1 MLSIII
7 VNYKSAALVLD
18 CLHSLYGGGGGEYP
32 FEVLVVDN
40 ASGDDSQQRVT
51 SVFPQVIWIPVNY
64 NAGFARANN
73 EGIRRSAGDAV
84 LLLNGDT
91 LPHPS
96 TITQAYHR
104 LMDSSFI
111 AAGIQLLNPD
121 GTPQISGM
129 YVMKGGLN
137 YLLPLPYLGTLI
149 KKAGQMAKVKKPHVA
164 GVGETGSDMPGG
176 FMPGTSQD
184 GSLATGSSDRT
195 AIPPSPIDVDWING
209 AFLMVKKNAIE
220 KAGLLDEDFFLYA
233 EEAEWCSRLKR
244 TGPLCLFGDLNMVHL
259 QGETA
264 NQEFGSTG
272 KGYYNLYDRKG
283 LQIMLSNFVRIR
295 KQFGVGWFLIQLLFY
310 LIGIPF
316 FLLGVICSRLFSK
329 TPRYSFSQFLRY
341 SKNVAVIV
349 RLSPVIIRN
358 KPYFYKVL

>member
-1 MLSIII
+1 
-7 VNYKSAALVLD
+7 
-18 CLHSLYGGGGGEYP
+18 
-32 FEVLVVDN
+32 VLVVDN
-40 ASGDDSQQRVT
+40 ASGDNGQQRIT
-51 SVFPQVIWIPVNY
+51 AAFPQIIWISVNY

-91 LPHPS
+91 LPHAS
-96 TITQAYHR
+96 AIAEAYHR
-104 LMDSSFI
+104 LMDSPFV
-111 AAGIQLLNPD
+111 AAGVQLLNPD

-149 KKAGQMAKVKKPHVA
+149 KKAGQLAKVEKPHVA
-164 GVGETGSDMPGG
+164 GVGESGG
-176 FMPGTSQD
+176 ALSG
-184 GSLATGSSDRT
+184 GAGT
-195 AIPPSPIDVDWING
+195 AIPPSPIEVDWING
-209 AFLMVKKNAIE
+209 AFLMVKKAAIQT
-220 KAGLLDEDFFLYA
+220 AGLLDEDFFLYA
-233 EEAEWCSRLKR
+233 EEAEWCSRLKK

-295 KQFGVGWFLIQLLFY
+295 KQFGVGWFLVQLFFY
-310 LIGIPF
+310 LIGIPI
-316 FLLGVICSRLFSK
+316 FLSGVICSRLFSR
-329 TPRYSFSQFLRY
+329 TPRYNFSQFFRY

>member
-1 MLSIII
+1 MPVLPGPITRA
-7 VNYKSAALVLD
+7 SAARPATPYCYSTEIRSPARQQSRLLII
-18 CLHSLYGGGGGEYP
+18 
-32 FEVLVVDN
+32 
-40 ASGDDSQQRVT
+40 AS
-51 SVFPQVIWIPVNY
+51 WI
-64 NAGFARANN
+64 
-73 EGIRRSAGDAV
+73 
-84 LLLNGDT
+84 
-91 LPHPS
+91 HPS
-96 TITQAYHR
+96 LR
-104 LMDSSFI
+104 P
-111 AAGIQLLNPD
+111 GIQLLNPD

-149 KKAGQMAKVKKPHVA
+149 KKAGQLAKVRKPHVA
-164 GVGETGSDMPGG
+164 GVAETDSGTPGSGG
-176 FMPGTSQD
+176 V
-184 GSLATGSSDRT
+184 
-195 AIPPSPIDVDWING
+195 AIPPSPIEVDWING
-209 AFLMVKKNAIE
+209 AFLMVKKNAIG

-233 EEAEWCSRLKR
+233 EEAEWCGRLKK

-295 KQFGVGWFLIQLLFY
+295 KQFGVGWFLIQLFFY
-310 LIGIPF
+310 LIGIPI
-316 FLLGVICSRLFSK
+316 FLLGVMCSRLFSK